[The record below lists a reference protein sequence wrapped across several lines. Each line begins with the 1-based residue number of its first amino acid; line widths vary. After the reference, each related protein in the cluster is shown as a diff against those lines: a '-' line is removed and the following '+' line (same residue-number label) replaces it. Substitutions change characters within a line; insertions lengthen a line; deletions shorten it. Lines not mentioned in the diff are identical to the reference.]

1 MSLVADVIASVRKS
15 GKERG
20 GDVCGGGAGSGS
32 PMEEV
37 MKRAEEARVGV
48 CQALQDRYCNLTAA
62 LQDTTHLH
70 HRVTTALHDLEEAQ
84 CNIKNEVVGS
94 VESSVGEVGGIVGRW
109 REVVCTLSAAQTL
122 LNIHTLLQEAHQAEL
137 DHNFLTTAHNL
148 AQVEELIR
156 GAGDEEVESQ
166 LEILE
171 SLQEAL
177 VIRRHQLLY
186 TIAEVWS
193 ETITW
198 EEESHSSGSRS
209 VTLVI
214 KSHSV
219 EKLSEVQQILG
230 ALYMLGE
237 LTRKVKHLGNNLMTH
252 MIKPIINLSTS
263 VKASE
268 RIDRFAL
275 EVTTESTDTTKK
287 PTALTVFSSLR
298 QVFEVLYKCLLRC
311 PVGTDDEKVTLMAL
325 LGKQIGTEMTEL
337 LIKDCLAEAVPCS
350 LKQLGE
356 YDVVRDATQEFQ
368 TYLTSLGFYGEEER
382 SIIEYAGNVDAVFR
396 NKACA
401 HHLER
406 ARELMT
412 RPVHV
417 TVSITPVEP
426 GGKLII
432 QDEAGNKLDHTMRLE
447 RLLVAKTFNLPKCQI
462 SKSICELVE
471 LLYEVLDEACKSTP
485 AYAGRLFYTVRNI
498 LSLYCHVVP
507 TAHAHSLAT
516 LPQYAA
522 VVHNNSMYL
531 GHHALL
537 LGHQY
542 KERLPKDLREYSLTT
557 VDLAHQVRQMA
568 AAIFLKAMQGH
579 RQSILDSLREAP
591 GLDSAGCD
599 ASAVGGAEQG
609 MRQVLHQLQL
619 LHRVWQNV
627 LPHTVY
633 TKAMGTLVGSVVE
646 ELVLKVVGLE
656 DISADAALALI
667 KLLNMLKEQV
677 PPLFQVEGEV
687 ATSPGDAV
695 VHVRHWGKFCE
706 LIIVLGAS
714 LRDIL
719 DRWADGKGPL
729 AHEFTPDEAK
739 QLIRALF
746 QNTDRRAQVLAKI
759 K

>member
-1 MSLVADVIASVRKS
+1 MSLVADVIAAARKS
-15 GKERG
+15 GKDR
-20 GDVCGGGAGSGS
+20 GDVCGNSGSRS
-32 PMEEV
+32 PMEEI

-48 CQALQDRYCNLTAA
+48 CQALTDRYCNLTVA

-70 HRVTTALHDLEEAQ
+70 HRVITALKDLEEAQ
-84 CNIKNEVVGS
+84 SNIKNEVVGS

-122 LNIHTLLQEAHQAEL
+122 LNIHTLLEEAHQTQL
-137 DHNFLTTAHNL
+137 DHNFLTTARNL
-148 AQVEELIR
+148 AQVEELI
-156 GAGDEEVESQ
+156 AAAAEEELESQ

-171 SLQEAL
+171 SLQEEL
-177 VIRRHQLLY
+177 VVRRHQLLY
-186 TIAEVWS
+186 TIAEVWT

-214 KSHSV
+214 KSQSA
-219 EKLSEVQQILG
+219 EQLSEVQQILG

-237 LTRKVKHLGNNLMTH
+237 LTRKVKQLGNNLMTH
-252 MIKPIINLSTS
+252 MIKPIITLSTS

-275 EVTTESTDTTKK
+275 EVITESTATANK
-287 PTALTVFSSLR
+287 PSALTVFSSLR
-298 QVFEVLYKCLLRC
+298 QVFEVLFKCLLRC
-311 PVGTDDEKVTLMAL
+311 PIGKEEEGLTLMQL
-325 LGKQIGTEMTEL
+325 LGKQIGTEMTDI

-350 LKQLGE
+350 RKQLGE

-368 TYLTSLGFYGEEER
+368 TYLAGLGFYDPEEK
-382 SIIEYAGNVDAVFR
+382 SIIEYASNVDVVFS

-417 TVSITPVEP
+417 TVSITPLEP
-426 GGKLII
+426 GGKLVI

-447 RLLVAKTFNLPKCQI
+447 KLLVAKTFNLPKCQI

-471 LLYEVLDEACKSTP
+471 LLYEVLDEACGSAP
-485 AYAGRLFYTVRNI
+485 AYAGRLFYTVRSI
-498 LSLYCHVVP
+498 LTLYCHVLP
-507 TAHAHSLAT
+507 IAHAHSLAT

-522 VVHNNSMYL
+522 VVHNNCMYL

-542 KERLPKDLREYSLTT
+542 KDRLPKDLREYSLTT

-599 ASAVGGAEQG
+599 ASAVAGAEQG

-677 PPLFQVEGEV
+677 PPLFQ
-687 ATSPGDAV
+687 
-695 VHVRHWGKFCE
+695 CE
-706 LIIVLGAS
+706 KDGTTHI
-714 LRDIL
+714 RDIL
-719 DRWADGKGPL
+719 KRARMRGRICSTAMPPGTTKYNVDWEGQDDGPL